1 MQTNSTKHDPIAKL
15 SLVEE
20 KYKGVI
26 NLFLKPA
33 FALFLVL
40 IVGYYTTWMSLNYVK
55 QDKFSEYVEQQLD
68 MDKKQDE
75 VLKSRFEITQSKLE
89 TIIAQ
94 QITFTE
100 QFKSLNL
107 QISST
112 QKYLD
117 NINER
122 MTYLERHYFTKSKP
136 ENQ

>member
-1 MQTNSTKHDPIAKL
+1 
-15 SLVEE
+15 
-20 KYKGVI
+20 
-26 NLFLKPA
+26 
-33 FALFLVL
+33 
-40 IVGYYTTWMSLNYVK
+40 MSLNYVK
-55 QDKFSEYVEQQLD
+55 QDKFVNYISQQIE

-75 VLKSRFEITQSKLE
+75 VLKTRFDITQTKLE

-122 MTYLERHYFTKSKP
+122 MTYLERHYFSKLTNK
-136 ENQ
+136 EN

>member
-1 MQTNSTKHDPIAKL
+1 MSQNSQKTDPLAKL
-15 SLVEE
+15 SALEE
-20 KYKGVI
+20 KYRGLISLFIKPI
-26 NLFLKPA
+26 FTLFL
-33 FALFLVL
+33 LLV
-40 IVGYYTTWMSLNYVK
+40 VGYYTTWMSLNYVK
-55 QDKFSEYVEQQLD
+55 QDKFSDYVSQQLE

-75 VLKSRFEITQSKLE
+75 VLKTRFDITQTKLE

-122 MTYLERHYFTKSKP
+122 MTYLERHYFSKQSKT
-136 ENQ
+136 E

>member
-1 MQTNSTKHDPIAKL
+1 MPPDNQRHDPFSKL
-15 SLVEE
+15 TKIEE
-20 KYKGVI
+20 KYKGFI
-26 NLFLKPA
+26 NLLLKPIIT
-33 FALFLVL
+33 ALILL
-40 IVGYYTTWMSLNYVK
+40 SIGYYTMWMSMNYVK
-55 QDKFSEYVEQQLD
+55 QDKFVDYIEQQLE

-75 VLKSRFEITQSKLE
+75 VLKTRFELTQTKLE

-100 QFKSLNL
+100 QFKNLNL

-122 MTYLERHYFTKSKP
+122 MTYLERHYFSKVANK
-136 ENQ
+136 EN

>member
-1 MQTNSTKHDPIAKL
+1 MSPQKSDPISKL
-15 SLVEE
+15 TIVEE

-26 NLFLKPA
+26 NLFLKPL
-33 FALFLVL
+33 FTLLIIAL
-40 IVGYYTTWMSLNYVK
+40 VGYYTAWMSLNYVK
-55 QDKFSEYVEQQLD
+55 QDKFAEYINQQLE

-75 VLKSRFEITQSKLE
+75 VLKSRFEITQTKLE

-122 MTYLERHYFTKSKP
+122 MTYLERHYFTKSQKTETP
-136 ENQ
+136 

>member
-1 MQTNSTKHDPIAKL
+1 MSQNSQKTDSLAKL
-15 SLVEE
+15 SALEE
-20 KYKGVI
+20 KYRGLISLFIKPI
-26 NLFLKPA
+26 FTLFL
-33 FALFLVL
+33 LLV
-40 IVGYYTTWMSLNYVK
+40 VGYYTTWMSLNYVK
-55 QDKFSEYVEQQLD
+55 QDKFSDYVSQQLE

-75 VLKSRFEITQSKLE
+75 VLKTRFDITQTKLE

-122 MTYLERHYFTKSKP
+122 MTYLERHYFSKQSKT
-136 ENQ
+136 E

>member
-1 MQTNSTKHDPIAKL
+1 MQSKSDHLSKL
-15 SLVEE
+15 SLFEE
-20 KYKGVI
+20 KYKGAI
-26 NLFLKPA
+26 NLLLKPI
-33 FALFLVL
+33 FTLFIMLS
-40 IVGYYTTWMSLNYVK
+40 IGYYTTWLSLNYVK
-55 QDKFSEYVEQQLD
+55 QDKFTEYVEQQLE

-100 QFKSLNL
+100 QFKSLNI

-122 MTYLERHYFTKSKP
+122 MTYLERHYFTKSTKT
-136 ENQ
+136 EN

>member
-1 MQTNSTKHDPIAKL
+1 MQTKSDPLSKL
-15 SLVEE
+15 SLIEE
-20 KYKGVI
+20 KYRGAI

-33 FALFLVL
+33 FTLFLIL
-40 IVGYYTTWMSLNYVK
+40 AVGYYTTWMSLNYVK
-55 QDKFSEYVEQQLD
+55 QDKFSEYVNQQLE

-100 QFKSLNL
+100 QFKSLNI
-107 QISST
+107 QISAT

-122 MTYLERHYFTKSKP
+122 MTYLERHYFTRASKT

>member
-1 MQTNSTKHDPIAKL
+1 MPSDNQRHDPFSKL
-15 SLVEE
+15 TKIEE
-20 KYKGVI
+20 KYKGFI
-26 NLFLKPA
+26 NLLLKPA
-33 FALFLVL
+33 LTSL
-40 IVGYYTTWMSLNYVK
+40 ILLAIGYYTMWMSVNYVK
-55 QDKFSEYVEQQLD
+55 QDKFADYIEQQLE

-75 VLKSRFEITQSKLE
+75 VLKTRFELTQTKLE

-122 MTYLERHYFTKSKP
+122 MTYIERHYFNTAKKP
-136 ENQ
+136 Q

>member
-1 MQTNSTKHDPIAKL
+1 MSQTPQKQDPFSKLTKL
-15 SLVEE
+15 EE
-20 KYKGVI
+20 KYKGFI
-26 NLFLKPA
+26 NLLLKP
-33 FALFLVL
+33 LLTIMIVL
-40 IVGYYTTWMSLNYVK
+40 SIGYYTMWMSVNYVK
-55 QDKFSEYVEQQLD
+55 QDKFVSYINQQIE

-75 VLKSRFEITQSKLE
+75 VLKTRFDITQTKLE

-122 MTYLERHYFTKSKP
+122 MTYLERHYFSKASNK
-136 ENQ
+136 EN

>member
-1 MQTNSTKHDPIAKL
+1 MPPNSQKPDSFEKL
-15 SLVEE
+15 TILEE
-20 KYKGVI
+20 KYRGLI
-26 NLFLKPA
+26 SLFIKPI
-33 FALFLVL
+33 FGLFLVL
-40 IVGYYTTWMSLNYVK
+40 TVGYYTTWMSLHYVK
-55 QDKFSEYVEQQLD
+55 QDKFSDYINNQLE

-75 VLKSRFEITQSKLE
+75 VFKTRFDITQTKLE

-112 QKYLD
+112 QKHLD

-122 MTYLERHYFTKSKP
+122 MTYLERHYFSKISKT
-136 ENQ
+136 E

>member
-1 MQTNSTKHDPIAKL
+1 MPPNSQKPDSFEKL
-15 SLVEE
+15 TVLEE
-20 KYKGVI
+20 KYKGLI
-26 NLFLKPA
+26 NLFIKPI
-33 FALFLVL
+33 FGLFLVL
-40 IVGYYTTWMSLNYVK
+40 VVGYYTTWMSLHYVK
-55 QDKFSEYVEQQLD
+55 QDKFSEYINNQLE

-75 VLKSRFEITQSKLE
+75 VFKTRFDITQTKLE

-112 QKYLD
+112 QKHLD

-122 MTYLERHYFTKSKP
+122 MTYLERHYFSKISKT
-136 ENQ
+136 E